1 MSTKS
6 VKRVIQEP
14 ILKSATR
21 TPGRYN
27 CQKCDHKFR
36 YKEGAL
42 SCPNCGNADQELL
55 VAIFVEDDKT
65 GNEIRSDDEYK
76 AGD

>member
-6 VKRVIQEP
+6 PKPVIQEP
-14 ILKSATR
+14 ILKTSH

-36 YKEGAL
+36 YREGAL
-42 SCPNCGNADQELL
+42 VCPNCGNTDPDLL

-65 GNEIRSDDEYK
+65 GHEFRSPDEFK